1 MTRSKQRRE
10 RKQAARA
17 AAAAARGKLAAVRR
31 RLLELA
37 QDVRSTLRLSPNPAM
52 RMAAALLLA
61 GSMAAC
67 IEMDPPEALTDA
79 PLEQVVE
86 VQPLAQEVRS
96 GLPLEPGTYPL
107 KGDQVR
113 RDPQGV
119 YYFAWRGKDDPAD
132 RWRDASASLVRL
144 KSDSSVALEVPASGD
159 PVLHLKSDTPVMLSS
174 VGGGPVA
181 TPTPGGA
188 SHASYM
194 YYGRPWYPLYHPISV
209 PSYYDP
215 PRTVA
220 ASTTE
225 VRESRPSTA
234 PKAAAERTASVPA
247 ASGRAGGTGA
257 GTAVSSKA
265 GVSNGG
271 KSGFLGIGGSS
282 SSGVA
287 SAKSG
292 SFSSGSSSSS
302 SSSSS

>member
-37 QDVRSTLRLSPNPAM
+37 QDVRSTLRLSPNPAT

-79 PLEQVVE
+79 PLEQAEAVR
-86 VQPLAQEVRS
+86 PLAQEVRS
-96 GLPLEPGTYPL
+96 GLPSEPGTYPL
-107 KGDQVR
+107 QGDRVR

-119 YYFAWRGKDDPAD
+119 YYFAWRSKDDPAD

-144 KSDSSVALEVPASGD
+144 QSDSSDALEIPASGD

-181 TPTPGGA
+181 TPTPGGGSNA
-188 SHASYM
+188 YL

-234 PKAAAERTASVPA
+234 PKPTSERTASVPA

-265 GVSNGG
+265 GASNGG
-271 KSGFLGIGGSS
+271 KSGFLGIGSSS

-302 SSSSS
+302 SSSS